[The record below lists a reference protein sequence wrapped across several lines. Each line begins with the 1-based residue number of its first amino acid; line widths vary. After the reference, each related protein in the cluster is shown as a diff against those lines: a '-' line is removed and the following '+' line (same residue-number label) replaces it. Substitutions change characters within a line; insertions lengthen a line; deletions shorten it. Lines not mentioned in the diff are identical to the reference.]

1 MRLRHGWPLALL
13 AALLVAIPILE
24 VWLLVQVG
32 QNLGLLPT
40 VLILLVVAI
49 VGFLLMRH
57 EGSRAWKALN
67 DAFTK
72 GKVPTGE
79 LADAALILVGGVLLM
94 LPGFVTDV
102 LGLLFL
108 LRWTRPLA
116 RKVIA
121 FFVARRINRLGIPVM
136 RARLDRENLIE
147 GETVESPPANGQ
159 RPEGPTIIAGEIEE
173 PSQPARSEEPRRSPK
188 FRFGRPGTQALKEA
202 ALSSLRRG
210 SGDSST

>member
-13 AALLVAIPILE
+13 AVLLVAIPILE

-32 QNLGLLPT
+32 QSLGLIPT
-40 VLILLVVAI
+40 VLILLVEAI
-49 VGFLLMRH
+49 VGLLLMRH

-79 LADAALILVGGVLLM
+79 LADAALILVGGVLLL
-94 LPGFVTDV
+94 LPGFLTDV
-102 LGLLFL
+102 IGFLFL
-108 LRWTRPLA
+108 LRWTRPIA
-116 RKVIA
+116 RKLIA

-147 GETVESPPANGQ
+147 GETAQSPPANGRQ
-159 RPEGPTIIAGEIEE
+159 PGGPIILAGEIEE
-173 PSQPARSEEPRRSPK
+173 PSPSGRPEEPRS
-188 FRFGRPGTQALKEA
+188 
-202 ALSSLRRG
+202 
-210 SGDSST
+210 

>member
-13 AALLVAIPILE
+13 ALLLIAIPILE

-32 QNLGLLPT
+32 QRLGLLPT
-40 VLILLVVAI
+40 VLILI
-49 VGFLLMRH
+49 VEAVIGVLLMRH

-67 DAFTK
+67 DAFTN

-94 LPGFVTDV
+94 LPGFLTDII
-102 LGLLFL
+102 GFLFL
-108 LRWTRPLA
+108 LRWTRPFA

-147 GETVESPPANGQ
+147 GETVETPSTSRR
-159 RPEGPTIIAGEIEE
+159 RPGDPTIIAGEIEE
-173 PSQPARSEEPRRSPK
+173 PSASGRRPEDPR
-188 FRFGRPGTQALKEA
+188 
-202 ALSSLRRG
+202 
-210 SGDSST
+210 

>member
-13 AALLVAIPILE
+13 ALLLIAIPILE

-32 QNLGLLPT
+32 QWLGLLPT
-40 VLILLVVAI
+40 VLILI
-49 VGFLLMRH
+49 VEAVIGVLLMRH

-67 DAFTK
+67 DAFTN

-94 LPGFVTDV
+94 LPGFLTDII
-102 LGLLFL
+102 GFLFL
-108 LRWTRPLA
+108 LRWSRPLA

-147 GETVESPPANGQ
+147 GETVETPSTSRR
-159 RPEGPTIIAGEIEE
+159 RPQDPTIIAGE
-173 PSQPARSEEPRRSPK
+173 
-188 FRFGRPGTQALKEA
+188 
-202 ALSSLRRG
+202 
-210 SGDSST
+210 

>member
-1 MRLRHGWPLALL
+1 MKLRHGWPLVLL
-13 AALLVAIPILE
+13 AVLLVAVPILE

-40 VLILLVVAI
+40 VLILLAEVI
-49 VGFLLMRH
+49 VGFLLTRH
-57 EGSRAWKALN
+57 EGARAWKALN

-94 LPGFVTDV
+94 LPGFLTDV
-102 LGLLFL
+102 IGFLFL

-116 RKVIA
+116 RKMIA

-136 RARLDRENLIE
+136 RARLDRENLIQ

-159 RPEGPTIIAGEIEE
+159 QPESPMIIAGEIEE
-173 PSQPARSEEPRRSPK
+173 PTQQAGPDEPRR
-188 FRFGRPGTQALKEA
+188 
-202 ALSSLRRG
+202 
-210 SGDSST
+210 

>member
-13 AALLVAIPILE
+13 AVLLVAIPILE

-32 QNLGLLPT
+32 QSLGLLST
-40 VLILLVVAI
+40 VLILLVEVI
-49 VGFLLMRH
+49 VGLLLMRH

-94 LPGFVTDV
+94 LPGFLTDV
-102 LGLLFL
+102 IGFVFL
-108 LRWTRPLA
+108 LRWTRPFA
-116 RKVIA
+116 RKLIA
-121 FFVARRINRLGIPVM
+121 FFVARRINRLGIPAM

-147 GETVESPPANGQ
+147 GETAESPSPGG
-159 RPEGPTIIAGEIEE
+159 REPKDLTIISGEIEE
-173 PSQPARSEEPRRSPK
+173 PSKPAGPEDSRR
-188 FRFGRPGTQALKEA
+188 
-202 ALSSLRRG
+202 
-210 SGDSST
+210 

>member
-13 AALLVAIPILE
+13 ALLLIAIPILE

-32 QNLGLLPT
+32 QRLGLLPT
-40 VLILLVVAI
+40 VLILI
-49 VGFLLMRH
+49 VEAVIGVLLMRH

-67 DAFTK
+67 DAFTN

-94 LPGFVTDV
+94 LPGFLTDII
-102 LGLLFL
+102 GFLFL
-108 LRWTRPLA
+108 LRWTRPFA
-116 RKVIA
+116 RKLIA

-147 GETVESPPANGQ
+147 GETVETSPTSRRRREDQ
-159 RPEGPTIIAGEIEE
+159 TIIAGEIEE
-173 PSQPARSEEPRRSPK
+173 PSAS
-188 FRFGRPGTQALKEA
+188 GRPEDPR
-202 ALSSLRRG
+202 S
-210 SGDSST
+210 